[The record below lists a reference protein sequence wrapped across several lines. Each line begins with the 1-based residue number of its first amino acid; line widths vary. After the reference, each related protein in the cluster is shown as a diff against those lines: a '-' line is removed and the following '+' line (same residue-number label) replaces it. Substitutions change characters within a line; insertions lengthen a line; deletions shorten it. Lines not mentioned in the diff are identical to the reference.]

1 VTVVIACA
9 FCYTPGMRIGG
20 FYLVLGLAFWAQ
32 ACGGFATF
40 RPAKGAVEQPA
51 LKESFRVKAV
61 TPDCV
66 LLGYV
71 NAEGDRAL
79 QEISETAALHGANNY
94 LIVNENRDERI
105 TTQSGDYELTTRT
118 NRKLL
123 AEAYRCMMSG
133 DLPK

>member
-1 VTVVIACA
+1 
-9 FCYTPGMRIGG
+9 MRVRGL
-20 FYLVLGLAFWAQ
+20 YLVLVSAFFVQ
-32 ACGGFATF
+32 ACGGGFATF
-40 RPAKGAVEQPA
+40 RPAKDAPEQPA

-71 NAEGDRAL
+71 NADGDRAL
-79 QEISETAALHGANNY
+79 QDISATAAYHGANSY
-94 LIVNENRDERI
+94 LIVNENRDERV
-105 TTQSGDYELTTRT
+105 TTRGDNELRSHT